1 MSATGVKTP
10 TPALLMRM
18 SMPPKCA
25 AAAANARSTSSYVR
39 TFAVCAIASAP
50 SCRRASCSGFSF
62 VPVIITWTSL
72 VTSARAIASP
82 MPREPPVTIAVFP
95 LSVDMTTGRIPHRIM
110 ATVAIVGAGDVGGAC
125 AHALAAHDLAGHILL
140 IDAAVNA
147 AAGKALDIQQAGAI
161 SGVHARLEATDDESR
176 AIGCAAFVIADRFAA
191 GSPEW
196 QGEEGLALIRRLAG
210 SSPDSPIVFAGTRQ
224 TGLIEASSR
233 EARVPARRLI
243 GSAIE
248 ALARVI
254 SQVQLR
260 RIEARVAR
268 LWPPGPYALGAAAAR
283 LVEAML
289 QDSRKSY
296 NVETLLGGEFGV
308 RDRVGVV
315 PALLAS
321 DGVAHTRV
329 PALNTRERVQLDI
342 ALGA

>member
-10 TPALLMRM
+10 TPALLMMM
-18 SMPPKCA
+18 SMPPKCE

-110 ATVAIVGAGDVGGAC
+110 AIVAIVGAGDIGGAC

-176 AIGCAAFVIADRFAA
+176 AIGCAAYVIADRFAS

-196 QGEEGLALIRRLAG
+196 QGEEGLALLKRIAAA
-210 SSPDSPIVFAGTRQ
+210 SPDVPLVFAGTSQ
-224 TGLIEASSR
+224 GNLIQRSSQEGRIASRRLVGAATEAMTSAVAAIVAMEASCAPDEVS
-233 EARVPARRLI
+233 
-243 GSAIE
+243 
-248 ALARVI
+248 
-254 SQVQLR
+254 
-260 RIEARVAR
+260 VAV
-268 LWPPGPYALGAAAAR
+268 LG
-283 LVEAML
+283 
-289 QDSRKSY
+289 
-296 NVETLLGGEFGV
+296 T
-308 RDRVGVV
+308 
-315 PALLAS
+315 P
-321 DGVAHTRV
+321 
-329 PALNTRERVQLDI
+329 
-342 ALGA
+342 